1 MWVNL
6 DTESVDVEPGI
17 GGLVDT
23 GVFLTA
29 RGSAT
34 PSNACV
40 VQGSIVVFRGN

>member
-1 MWVNL
+1 MCLNL

-17 GGLVDT
+17 GGMVDP
-23 GVFLTA
+23 GGFFTA

-40 VQGSIVVFRGN
+40 VQGAIVFREN

>member
-1 MWVNL
+1 MCLNL

-17 GGLVDT
+17 GGMVDT
-23 GVFLTA
+23 GGFFTA

-40 VQGSIVVFRGN
+40 VPGAIVFTEN